1 MKGAPP
7 PPLPPA
13 VVLVLHPA
21 PSCGLPVALT
31 PCSQPSPRRAGM
43 IQKHVA
49 LISLNHPQLWEA
61 RAIMQTKAE
70 EAAEFCS

>member
-1 MKGAPP
+1 
-7 PPLPPA
+7 
-13 VVLVLHPA
+13 
-21 PSCGLPVALT
+21 
-31 PCSQPSPRRAGM
+31 M